1 MKWGCY
7 FFSLFSDII
16 FQCHLCITHKDEPP
30 LFGVLH
36 ERLEAENKVTNSIQ
50 TSIEWTYGDV
60 IVLFH
65 VLHETYQKKYFLTD
79 RTINEVLHQQLRV
92 VFFIYNCYVCFN
104 GNKLTRFFD
113 TPSPRLSD
121 YLLRWLL
128 LLITYYVLFRFINVY

>member
-1 MKWGCY
+1 MANFREDGRTS
-7 FFSLFSDII
+7 SLKFTQVVKMPRRKSKRN
-16 FQCHLCITHKDEPP
+16 T
-30 LFGVLH
+30 
-36 ERLEAENKVTNSIQ
+36 R

-65 VLHETYQKKYFLTD
+65 VLHETYQKKYFLPD

-113 TPSPRLSD
+113 TSPPKLSD
-121 YLLRWLL
+121 YLAR
-128 LLITYYVLFRFINVY
+128 